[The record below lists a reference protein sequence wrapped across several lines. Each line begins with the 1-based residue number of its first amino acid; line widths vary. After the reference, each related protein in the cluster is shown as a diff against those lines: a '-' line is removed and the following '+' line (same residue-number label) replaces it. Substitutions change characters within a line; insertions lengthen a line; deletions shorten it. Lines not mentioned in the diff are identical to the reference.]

1 MAGAETKR
9 EVSRVTVATVR
20 TRADAQRI
28 KALLDAEKLESFVV
42 SERAVATSRS
52 EKRPLAAINIQV
64 SRTQVSRAVE
74 VLRAHSEKSRSQ
86 GFATKSSAAVEPP
99 GVKTQSAARTM
110 VPMAALLAFALG
122 VAWLIFS

>member
-64 SRTQVSRAVE
+64 SRPQVSRAVE
-74 VLRAHSEKSRSQ
+74 VLRAHSEKSRSKD
-86 GFATKSSAAVEPP
+86 FATKSSAAVEPP
-99 GVKTQSAARTM
+99 AGKTQSTARTM
-110 VPMAALLAFALG
+110 VPMAALLALALG
-122 VAWLIFS
+122 VAWLLFS